1 MITTLIHFVDSN
13 TIELQPINVNS
24 SKFQEFQCKIF
35 DSGSGKHNSSW
46 VYRTDQT
53 FTISTSNI
61 LDETK
66 VLSDGVYYIYVC
78 FKNRKPVKLGLCKDE
93 YSPVNYAYY
102 TRINYGLTVTS
113 GSITLF
119 SDTEIINGLSNN
131 ESNKIDNAPL
141 PTTSGNI
148 VIFSDANSNVEDSGI
163 PISTLTGDIEQIYTE
178 VEASEYIPKYKIV
191 TTDGYICDSTDITQ
205 RHKAVGIAMNNTSIG
220 FNCNCVVK
228 GIIEDAT
235 FSFTPN
241 ATLYLNGT
249 NISTTAPTTGYILSI
264 GKSITSDKILIDV
277 QRSILL

>member
-1 MITTLIHFVDSN
+1 MITTLIHFVDNN

-24 SKFQEFQCKIF
+24 SKFQEFQCHIF
-35 DSGSGKHNSSW
+35 DSGSGKHNSAW
-46 VYRTDQT
+46 IYRTDQT

-78 FKNRKPVKLGLCKDE
+78 FKNRRPVKFGLCKDG

-131 ESNKIDNAPL
+131 ESNKIDKAPL
-141 PTTSGNI
+141 PTTAGNI
-148 VIFSDANSNVEDSGI
+148 VIFSDADSNVEDSGI
-163 PISTLTGDIEQIYTE
+163 PISTLTDDIKQTYAE

-191 TTDGYICDSTDITQ
+191 TTDGYICNSIYPSH
-205 RHKAVGIAMNNTSIG
+205 RHKSVGIATNNTNIG

-249 NISTTAPTTGYILSI
+249 NISTTAPTTGFILPL
-264 GKSITSDKILIDV
+264 GKSVTSNKILIDI